1 MIKIHR
7 NWNAIYNTKKV
18 QSNVMIGIGVG
29 LILFALI
36 GISTNIEDMDF
47 LSNVL
52 IGMLFFLPGIAM
64 VSLNIKLKNKMKA
77 MNKIIQYVNSTTKSK
92 VSVDELCKTSGVNQE
107 KVIENV
113 MEAINKGLISG
124 HIDEFNNLVFY
135 SNEEIKENNSQVV
148 VIKCRE
154 CGAKNK
160 VIVGST
166 KECEYCGTILKG
178 EFVHK

>member
-18 QSNVMIGIGVG
+18 QSNVMIGLGAG
-29 LILFALI
+29 LILLSLI
-36 GISTNIEDMDF
+36 GIASNIEDMDF
-47 LSNVL
+47 ASNVL
-52 IGMLFFLPGIAM
+52 IGMLFFLPGLAL
-64 VSLNIKLKNKMKA
+64 VLLNLKSKKKMKA

-92 VSVDELCKTSGVNQE
+92 IAVDELCKTSGITQE
-107 KVIENV
+107 KVIEYV
-113 MEAINKGLISG
+113 MEAINKSLIAG

-135 SNEEIKENNSQVV
+135 SNEEIKENNSQVT
-148 VIKCRE
+148 VIKCKE

-160 VIVGST
+160 VVVGGT

-178 EFVHK
+178 ELVHK